1 MGWLSGRSR
10 SIAAALAAVALAGTA
25 DADGEVAGLLLP
37 GERVSSSLAGA
48 GDGKVVGIAGVEGS
62 KLDIVVT
69 VPHGS
74 RVVPRLSMLDPAGER
89 IDLAGSSTRTARS
102 ARVRGVAVD
111 RTGVWRVG
119 VETAPGRSGAFTL
132 TTKASVPLRFHWKS
146 VTNAAAP
153 DDHVFPA
160 LPGGRVTIVAAAKGR
175 AFNPSVELMTPSG
188 AVAAR
193 AAGVKGSV
201 ALDDIPLA
209 EFGRHTVRV
218 SGGTGEV
225 TAKVT
230 VRPAP
235 KRRLVFRD
243 VESRPDITGF
253 DPPAAT
259 NQSTLTLAVRGVGFA
274 GVASAALV
282 RGSQTFVVSAVK
294 DAGDTSAS
302 ATLDLDAVAPGTYSI
317 RLTTAEGN
325 SVDAPHA
332 LTLTNRT
339 PAVGLVTPVDTTA
352 GAAFSLDVHGA
363 GFDDTAGLFLRRASD
378 GTEVPLSISSRTGH
392 GQIVA
397 SASPPLY
404 LTGPCDVEVRD
415 PDGLYVVSTG
425 RVDLLGL
432 RAAPAD
438 LASYQGTDAS
448 NAYVREAALDE
459 THGRVLVGF
468 QPTTKSARFVLFDLA
483 TSSVV
488 DSFDVDLGSGS
499 AASLFDPRVA
509 WDPVGGTFSM
519 TLGYA
524 TASSNDSFLFVV
536 PDTDIQNRIAAVTL
550 AGADSASVAAN
561 PRDGGYLVAF
571 RVAGTGSAK
580 RLVTQP
586 ISPSG
591 TIDTTRQKVLAT
603 HALGWLW
610 RTAVVGRADGTFLVA
625 WIGATDDDQF
635 YAVRA
640 SSAAADGT
648 ATTDPGA
655 FVAATSVNWTVV
667 DYPGLVRSP
676 DDGSILV
683 TFSYAWELYHPGCV
697 RLAPGSLV
705 PGAPVAV
712 DEGFASRSGE
722 ITSAVWNPA
731 RKEFVLA
738 YVTYDGRTGLRRVN
752 PNGSLRPASGYG
764 AFDGVLGALYA
775 GSSQDSLGLA
785 RAVFAVEYDGQGIGH
800 PTARLLAGPLR

>member
-1 MGWLSGRSR
+1 MRLLSGRRR
-10 SIAAALAAVALAGTA
+10 SVAAVLAAVALSGTA
-25 DADGEVAGLLLP
+25 GADDAALGLLLP
-37 GERVSSSLAGA
+37 GERVSSSLADS
-48 GDGKVVGIAGVEGS
+48 GDGKVVGVAGVEGS
-62 KLDIVVT
+62 KLDIAVT

-74 RVVPRLSMLDPAGER
+74 RAVPRLSLLDPVGSR
-89 IDLAGSSTRTARS
+89 VDLTGLSSRTAGG
-102 ARVRGVAVD
+102 ARVKGLAVD

-119 VETAPGRSGAFTL
+119 VATSPGKGGAFTL
-132 TTKASVPLRFHWKS
+132 TTRASVPLRFRWKS
-146 VTNAAAP
+146 VTGPAAP

-160 LPGGRVTIVAAAKGR
+160 LPGSRVTIVVAAKGR
-175 AFNPSVELMTPSG
+175 AFNPSVELLTPSG
-188 AVAAR
+188 AVAAH

-201 ALDDIPLA
+201 ALDGIPLA
-209 EFGRHTVRV
+209 EFGRHTVRL

-230 VRPAP
+230 VKPAP

-243 VESRPDITGF
+243 VEGRPDIAGF
-253 DPPAAT
+253 DPAAAT
-259 NQSTLTLAVRGVGFA
+259 TQTTLTLAFRGVGFA

-282 RGSQTFVVSAVK
+282 RGSQTFVVSSVK
-294 DAGDTSAS
+294 DAGDTAAS
-302 ATLDLDAVAPGTYSI
+302 AALDLDAVAPGTYSI

-325 SVDAPHA
+325 SVDAPHS

-363 GFDDTAGLFLRRASD
+363 GFDDTASLFLRRASD

-415 PDGLYVVSTG
+415 PDGLNVVSPG

-438 LASYQGTDAS
+438 LTSYQGTDAS

-468 QPTTKSARFVLFDLA
+468 QPNTTSARFVLFDVA
-483 TSSVV
+483 TSSMV
-488 DSFDVDLGSGS
+488 DSFDVTLASGS
-499 AASLFDPRVA
+499 AASLLDPRVA
-509 WDPVGGTFSM
+509 WDAVSGTFSM
-519 TLGYA
+519 TLGYS
-524 TASSNDSFLFVV
+524 TASSDDSLVYVV
-536 PDTDIQNRIAAVTL
+536 RDTDVKSVVASATL
-550 AGADSASVAAN
+550 KGADSASVAAN

-571 RVAGTGSAK
+571 RTAGAGTAK

-586 ISPSG
+586 IPPSG
-591 TIDTTRQKVLAT
+591 TIDPARQKILAT

-610 RTAVVGRADGTFLVA
+610 RSAVVGRADGTFLVA
-625 WIGATDDDQF
+625 WIGATDDDQY

-640 SSAAADGT
+640 GSAAADGT
-648 ATTDPGA
+648 ATADPGA

-667 DYPGLVRSP
+667 DFPGLVRNP

-731 RKEFVLA
+731 RKEFVVA